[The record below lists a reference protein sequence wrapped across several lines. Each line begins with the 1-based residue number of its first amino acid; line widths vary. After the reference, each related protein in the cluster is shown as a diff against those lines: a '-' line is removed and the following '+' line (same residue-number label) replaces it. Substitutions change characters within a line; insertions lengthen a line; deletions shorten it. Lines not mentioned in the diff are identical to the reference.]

1 MVLIL
6 QFPQSLLFLLFPQYL
21 NHFIINYIIMVITII
36 LLNLFIIKLTIII
49 NNPLENLPYMIINL
63 NEHYLFHYN
72 VISRDEYILSMLEL
86 FINILDIIFIL

>member
-1 MVLIL
+1 
-6 QFPQSLLFLLFPQYL
+6 
-21 NHFIINYIIMVITII
+21 MVITII

-63 NEHYLFHYN
+63 NEDYLFDYN

>member
-1 MVLIL
+1 
-6 QFPQSLLFLLFPQYL
+6 
-21 NHFIINYIIMVITII
+21 MVITII
-36 LLNLFIIKLTIII
+36 LLSLFIIKLTIII

>member
-1 MVLIL
+1 
-6 QFPQSLLFLLFPQYL
+6 
-21 NHFIINYIIMVITII
+21 MVITII